1 MTPPTT
7 IARVETFLMRAGSPS
22 ETAWSAGGLSTAG
35 SRHWCFVR
43 ITAEDGT
50 QGIGEGSGWPRLVH
64 AACEELAPLLIGEDA
79 TGIERLWQ
87 KMHLAMMGHGMT
99 GTPGGGALSA
109 LEMALWD
116 LNARALDVPLWRL
129 FGGKLRDVV
138 PCYAHASSV
147 ETARRLTGLGYRAL
161 KAGGVATAV
170 EKATALRAEFG
181 GDIDLCVDLHGPPWL
196 TPGDARR
203 VLRRMEGLDLLFAEE
218 PVAPELAP
226 AMADLRAEGVPLAA
240 GERVAKLWDGARL
253 ITGSCV
259 DVVQPDTGRFG
270 GLSQMRKLAAVAEAH
285 GVTVA
290 PHAGT
295 LGPVAEFAALHL
307 MATLPNAL
315 ILERFGEDW
324 PGRAEVVTA
333 TPELRDGGLVVPDGP
348 GLGVDLVDD
357 EIARHAPGSGI
368 RVPAHTDHCAP
379 GTAGEYPYIQARRA
393 AGAAP

>member
-1 MTPPTT
+1 MLT
-7 IARVETFLMRAGSPS
+7 IVRVETFLMRAGGPT
-22 ETAWSAGGLSTAG
+22 ETAWSASGLSGAG
-35 SRHWCFVR
+35 TRHWCFVR

-50 QGIGEGSGWPRLVH
+50 RGIGEGSGWPRLVH
-64 AACEELAPLLIGEDA
+64 AACEELAPLLVGEDA

-87 KMHLAMMGHGMT
+87 KMHLAQMGHGMT

-109 LEMALWD
+109 LETALWD
-116 LNARALDVPLWRL
+116 LNARALGVPLWRL
-129 FGGKLRDVV
+129 LGGKLRDVV
-138 PCYAHASSV
+138 PAYAHTSGV
-147 ETARRLTGLGYRAL
+147 ETARRLIGLGYRTF
-161 KAGGVATAV
+161 KTGGVATAQD
-170 EKATALRAEFG
+170 KAAALRAEFG
-181 GDIDLCVDLHGPPWL
+181 SDIDLCVDLHGPPWL

-203 VLRRMEGLDLLFAEE
+203 ALRRMEDLDLLFAEE

-226 AMADLRAEGVPLAA
+226 AMADLRREGVPLAA

-253 ITGSCV
+253 VTEGYV

-324 PGRAEVVTA
+324 PGRAKVVTA
-333 TPELRDGGLVVPDGP
+333 SPELRDGGLVVPDAP
-348 GLGVDLVDD
+348 GLGVDLVDE
-357 EIARHAPGSGI
+357 EIARHAPGPGI
-368 RVPAHTDHCAP
+368 RVPAHSDHCAP
-379 GTAGEYPYIQARRA
+379 GTANEFPYIQARRA
-393 AGAAP
+393 AGAPR